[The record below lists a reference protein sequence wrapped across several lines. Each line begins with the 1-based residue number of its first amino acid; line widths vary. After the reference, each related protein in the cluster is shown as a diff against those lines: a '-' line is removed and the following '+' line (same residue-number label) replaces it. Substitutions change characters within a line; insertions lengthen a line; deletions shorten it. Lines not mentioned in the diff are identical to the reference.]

1 MEQKKDIVSR
11 NLDQLVFQALD
22 ALTERDEEVR
32 KMEAELAAATESLVQ
47 DTPLDVKTRAIVN
60 EHAAKFTALSGRHYR
75 HLYLQGAKDCV
86 ALLRELGV
94 IR

>member
-1 MEQKKDIVSR
+1 MEQKKDIVDR
-11 NLDQLVFQALD
+11 MVDGLVFQAID
-22 ALTERDEEVR
+22 ELTERDEEVQ
-32 KMEAELAAATESLVQ
+32 KMEAELTAATESLVQ

-60 EHAAKFTALSGRHYR
+60 EYAGKLTALSGTHYR

-94 IR
+94 LK

>member
-1 MEQKKDIVSR
+1 MEQKKDIVDR
-11 NLDQLVFQALD
+11 MVDGLVFQAID
-22 ALTERDEEVR
+22 ELTEHDGEVR
-32 KMEAELAAATESLVQ
+32 KMEAELTAATESLVQ

-60 EHAAKFTALSGRHYR
+60 EYAGKLTALSGTHYR

-94 IR
+94 LK

>member
-1 MEQKKDIVSR
+1 MEKKKEI
-11 NLDQLVFQALD
+11 LDQAVDGLVYQALD
-22 ALTERDEEVR
+22 TLSAQDGEVR
-32 KMEAELAAATESLVQ
+32 RMEAELSAATESLVQ
-47 DTPLDVKTRAIVN
+47 DTPLDVETRAIIN
-60 EHAAKFTALSGRHYR
+60 EYADKLTAMSARHYR